1 MNKKITENDLYA
13 KLRKEREELYKI
25 IGKGQVLNMG
35 KEIELESDDLVII

>member
-25 IGKGQVLNMG
+25 IGKE
-35 KEIELESDDLVII
+35 EITD